1 MDSIRGV
8 VYGHVSAKILKFKKS
23 HSAHHSEFQIP
34 HTFDSQK
41 ILEFN
46 AMIPIYCIKIVLK
59 ERDLDLV
66 FQSFKEIKELI
77 STYFLPMKQLQW
89 EKKRLFISVP
99 TVGKILWVKFKYVLR
114 WKLGNSGLVSK
125 EMMQKRMSF
134 CKLILLSKHNTKI
147 PNLNS

>member
-8 VYGHVSAKILKFKKS
+8 VYGHVSQKILKFKAS
-23 HSAHHSEFQIP
+23 YSQRHSEFKIP
-34 HTFDSQK
+34 QTFDSEK

-66 FQSFKEIKELI
+66 FQTFKEIKELI
-77 STYFLPMKQLQW
+77 ATYFLPMKQLQW
-89 EKKRLFISVP
+89 EKKRLFVSVP
-99 TVGKILWVKFKYVLR
+99 SLGKILWIKFKYVLR
-114 WKLGNSGLVSK
+114 WKLGNSGMVSK

-134 CKLILLSKHNTKI
+134 CKLILLSKHRANG
-147 PNLNS
+147 